1 MVKDLPSGAGDAGSI
16 PVRELRAIPCGQTQG
31 EKEKLLRVQILES
44 SHQKKKTEGGE
55 GDKLREGIKTR
66 KRIDGLPWCSGS

>member
-16 PVRELRAIPCGQTQG
+16 PVGELRAIPCGQTQG
-31 EKEKLLRVQILES
+31 EKEKWLRVQTLNS

-55 GDKLREGIKTR
+55 G
-66 KRIDGLPWCSGS
+66 